1 MFGMYSMYLESIRV
15 FCQLDILEELKK
27 KLDFRSINV
36 SLLVIVMKWKVIN
49 FMSHKVRNKPWC
61 NI

>member
-15 FCQLDILEELKK
+15 FCQLDVLEELKK

-36 SLLVIVMKWKVIN
+36 SLLVIVMK
-49 FMSHKVRNKPWC
+49 
-61 NI
+61 

>member
-49 FMSHKVRNKPWC
+49 FMSHKVKNEPWC